1 APQRRWSALVQR
13 FIASGNQVTVAAPV
27 PHYPGGRP
35 TPAQRRT
42 HHVGD
47 IERGA
52 HGETVLR
59 TAYLPHRTDIFSRT
73 ADHLIAAGHALPG
86 RAWPPMSARPGRS
99 PPRSPTP
106 RTRACCAEPA
116 DGPWCSP
123 RGRSIRTSLA
133 GSAAP
138 RRW

>member
-1 APQRRWSALVQR
+1 MFLLLTRYYAPEFWAPQRRWSALVQR

-73 ADHLIAAGHALPG
+73 ADHLIAAGTRCAG
-86 RAWPPMSARPGRS
+86 CWRASPAPSTGPTSCS
-99 PPRSPTP
+99 PPPPPSPP
-106 RTRACCAEPA
+106 
-116 DGPWCSP
+116 
-123 RGRSIRTSLA
+123 
-133 GSAAP
+133 
-138 RRW
+138 

>member
-1 APQRRWSALVQR
+1 MRILLLTHYYAPEFGAPQRRWSALVQR

-52 HGETVLR
+52 HGEPGLR
-59 TAYLPHRTDIFSRT
+59 TASLPNRTDISSRT
-73 ADHLIAAGHALPG
+73 PNHLTAAGAALRRL
-86 RAWPPMSARPGRS
+86 RARSARPEHR
-99 PPRSPTP
+99 PAAVLAPAPAIPTP
-106 RTRACCAEPA
+106 
-116 DGPWCSP
+116 
-123 RGRSIRTSLA
+123 L
-133 GSAAP
+133 
-138 RRW
+138 